1 MFLVLVI
8 FSNFLDLSEKI
19 QNLTLTNTDASDAKP
34 IQPSSITL
42 TEEVK
47 NSDDSAHILLL
58 DLPPKNHASYLSDQK
73 RNKCKDK
80 LKFSLKRKI
89 QYLYLYS
96 SVKIAGEYIIFI
108 FVSNLSHTKIHK

>member
-1 MFLVLVI
+1 MCSLFQLY

-19 QNLTLTNTDASDAKP
+19 QNHTLTNTDGSDAKP

-58 DLPPKNHASYLSDQK
+58 HLPPKNHADYLSDQK
-73 RNKCKDK
+73 RNKYKDK
-80 LKFSLKRKI
+80 LKSLKGKI
-89 QYLYLYS
+89 LYQYLYLPL
-96 SVKIAGEYIIFI
+96 KITGEYKSYLIYIRR
-108 FVSNLSHTKIHK
+108 